1 MLHYFVN
8 NLINDVMSIESESD
22 IYRMTANETTGEL
35 EAVPTPEQNDK
46 SQEILDIIDIPENN
60 NDLLNEIEAENQRE
74 SLDYFDV
81 MHQLENLDQEQVEQI
96 WAEVDE
102 RLKEIG
108 IFTNHSEEG
117 IDIFRERSEWA
128 SPYPISRLSQEEIQS
143 NFDSEYVN
151 IGGFYRDGV
160 VYTNERDCPE
170 EETTRKNLAS
180 MATGHGLGAEAD
192 TFIHEIYHG
201 FQDLDPEVVKQ
212 YQIEIS
218 ELQDRIKAIELEAD
232 IKNEPHYAAVGL
244 WDDLRYKK
252 KELLESRNQ
261 NRPKT
266 ENEAANRAIVQ
277 EIHSHMFSDPTRYRG
292 EIDLYTDEGVTNAYL
307 EMPIKRIH
315 EKMLGTDRDNEDK
328 DEIIRY
334 DYMKGKENIAYK
346 AFNQIQALRALG
358 MNNLEI
364 GRIISEDEFDE
375 EEGSYI
381 KLQEAMFE
389 RREEL
394 GIDREQHLKIIKRY
408 KISTILNAIRA
419 RNAVQ
424 DLLSTA

>member
-1 MLHYFVN
+1 
-8 NLINDVMSIESESD
+8 MSLAPESD

-35 EAVPTPEQNDK
+35 EAVPTPEQNDT
-46 SQEILDIIDIPENN
+46 SQEILGIIDIPENN
-60 NDLLNEIEAENQRE
+60 DDLLSEIEAENQRE
-74 SLDYFDV
+74 ALDYFDA
-81 MHQLENLDQEQVEQI
+81 MRQLENLDQEQLEQM
-96 WAEVDE
+96 WAEVGDKF
-102 RLKEIG
+102 KEIG

-128 SPYPISRLSQEEIQS
+128 SPYPISRLSMEEMQS
-143 NFDSEYVN
+143 KLNSDHVN
-151 IGGFYRDGV
+151 IGGLYEDGN
-160 VYTNERDCPE
+160 VYIQDRNDGKERNSAKE
-170 EETTRKNLAS
+170 NLAS
-180 MATGHGLGAEAD
+180 LAAGYGLGEEAD

-212 YQIEIS
+212 YQIEVS
-218 ELQDRIKAIELEAD
+218 ELQDKIKAVELEAK
-232 IKNEPHYAAVGL
+232 IKNEPPYKRVGL
-244 WDDLRYKK
+244 LHELREKK

-261 NRPKT
+261 NGPKT
-266 ENEAANRAIVQ
+266 KDEAANRAIVK

-292 EIDLYTDEGVTNAYL
+292 KIDSYTDESVTNAYL
-307 EMPIKRIH
+307 EMPVKRIH
-315 EKMLGTDRDNEDK
+315 EKMLGTDRDSEDK

-334 DYMKGKENIAYK
+334 DYMEGKENIAYK

-375 EEGSYI
+375 EEGSYM
-381 KLQEAMFE
+381 KLQEAMFQ

-394 GIDREQHLKIIKRY
+394 GINRDQHMKIIKRY

-424 DLLSTA
+424 DLLSTT